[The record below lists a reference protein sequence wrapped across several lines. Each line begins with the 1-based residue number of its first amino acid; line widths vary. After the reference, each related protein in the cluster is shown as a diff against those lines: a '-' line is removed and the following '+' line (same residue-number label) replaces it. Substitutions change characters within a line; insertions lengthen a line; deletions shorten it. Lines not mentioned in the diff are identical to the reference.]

1 MSPFLAVFIA
11 VLLDRLWGEPS
22 YWHPLVGFGNLAQ
35 RVERHFNKQKNTP
48 FKARFL
54 GVIALSLLIIPSAFI
69 TYTLSGFGLF
79 GLIFEI
85 IVLYLAIGARSLQEH
100 AMRIYQA
107 LKQDDLIL
115 ARTNIGMIVSRDTDN
130 LTPAEISTGTI
141 ESVLEN
147 GCDAIFAALFWF
159 LIAGAPGVVVYR
171 LSNTLDAM
179 WGYKTDRYVHFGWAA
194 ARLDDVLN
202 YIPAR
207 LTALTYA
214 LMGNF
219 SNALQCWREQ
229 GHAWKSPNAGP
240 VMSAGAGSLSL
251 QLGGEA
257 RYHGKS
263 QSRPVLGKGKTA
275 SVDDIKR
282 ATDLI
287 NRSLLFWIILCLI
300 IWGVS
305 HIA

>member
-11 VLLDRLWGEPS
+11 VLLDRLIGEPTC
-22 YWHPLVGFGNLAQ
+22 WHPLVGFGNLAQ
-35 RVERHFNKQKNTP
+35 QIERHLNRQQNSQLKG
-48 FKARFL
+48 RFFGTL
-54 GVIALSLLIIPSAFI
+54 ALSILIIPTAFI
-69 TYTLSGFGLF
+69 AYYLSGLGLF
-79 GLIFEI
+79 GIIFEI
-85 IVLYLAIGARSLQEH
+85 ILLFLAIGARSLHEH
-100 AMRIYQA
+100 AIRIYQA
-107 LKQDDLIL
+107 LTQNDLIQ
-115 ARTNIGMIVSRDTDN
+115 ARKNVGMIVSRDTEHLAPSD
-130 LTPAEISTGTI
+130 ISTGTV

-194 ARLDDVLN
+194 ARLDDGLN
-202 YIPAR
+202 YLPAR

-219 SNALQCWREQ
+219 SNALQCWLNQ
-229 GHAWKSPNAGP
+229 GHLWKSPNAGP
-240 VMSAGAGSLSL
+240 VMSAGAGALSL
-251 QLGGEA
+251 QLGGKA
-257 RYHGKS
+257 RYHGKL
-263 QSRPVLGKGKTA
+263 QSRPVLGKGKAA
-275 SVDDIKR
+275 STHDIKR

-300 IWGVS
+300 IWGIS